1 MTRLDIGA
9 QFSGQIFAF
18 VLVLCRIGS
27 VFHLFPGFGESF
39 VPVRIRLVLAMAVS
53 FLLYT
58 IVEPRLP
65 ALPHD
70 PAALAFLI
78 GREVLIGLFFGSLL
92 RAILSA
98 VEAAGSV
105 IGVQI
110 GLSNAMIMNPSQAMQ
125 SALPSALLSMA
136 AVTLIFITGLDH
148 YLLEATVKT
157 YDIFPADQAIKFGD
171 MAQVYTNF
179 VSRSFQVGIEL
190 AAPFLIVGLLMF
202 VVLGVIQRMMANVQL
217 FMIVLPIQILG
228 GLAFFAVTAA
238 AILTVW
244 LRYYDEAITNI
255 SVR

>member
-1 MTRLDIGA
+1 MTSFDIGA

-18 VLVLCRIGS
+18 LLVLSRIGS

-39 VPVRIRLVLAMAVS
+39 VPMRVRLVLAMSVS

-58 IVEPRLP
+58 ILAPRLP
-65 ALPHD
+65 PIPSD
-70 PAALAFLI
+70 PGALAFLI
-78 GREVLIGLFFGSLL
+78 GREILIGLFFGSLL
-92 RAILSA
+92 RAVLSA
-98 VEAAGSV
+98 VEAAGAI

-148 YLLEATVKT
+148 YLLEATVRT
-157 YDIFPADQAIKFGD
+157 YDIFPANQAINLGD
-171 MAQVYTNF
+171 LAQVYTTF
-179 VSRSFQVGIEL
+179 VARSFQVGVEL
-190 AAPFLIVGLLMF
+190 SAPFLIVGLLMF

-228 GLAFFAVTAA
+228 GLAFFAATAG

-244 LRYYDEAITNI
+244 LRYYDESIATL
-255 SVR
+255 SAR